1 MKYLK
6 ISLVIGFCLLFV
18 ACKTTQLT
26 SKKYEGRTT
35 SAERADTFIEHDS
48 ILLFVHENADTV
60 RIVQREIK
68 WKERVAL
75 RHDTLLVIKTDTVF
89 KTIEPLIRSP
99 GSSLS
104 TLRTWLRI
112 VLTAIIIIIIII
124 ITFKIKQTWDKL
136 I

>member
-6 ISLVIGFCLLFV
+6 ISLVIGFCLLIV

-35 SAERADTFIEHDS
+35 FAERADTFIEHDS

>member
-6 ISLVIGFCLLFV
+6 LSLVIGFCLLIV

-60 RIVQREIK
+60 RIVQREIR

-99 GSSLS
+99 GSYLS
-104 TLRTWLRI
+104 TLRTWLRT

>member
-6 ISLVIGFCLLFV
+6 LSLIIGFCLLIV
-18 ACKTTQLT
+18 ACKTTQLM

-35 SAERADTFIEHDS
+35 SAERVDSFIEHDS
-48 ILLFVHENADTV
+48 LLLFVHESEDTV

-68 WKERVAL
+68 WKERVTL
-75 RHDTLLVIKTDTVF
+75 RHDTLLVVKTDTVF

-99 GSSLS
+99 ASTLS
-104 TLRTWLRI
+104 TLRTWLHV
-112 VLTAIIIIIIII
+112 VLTAIVIIIIIIV
-124 ITFKIKQTWDKL
+124 TFKIKQKWDKL

>member
-6 ISLVIGFCLLFV
+6 LSLIIGFCLLIV

-35 SAERADTFIEHDS
+35 SVERADTFIEHDS
-48 ILLFVHENADTV
+48 ILMFVHESADTV

-75 RHDTLLVIKTDTVF
+75 RHDTLLVVKTDTVF

-99 GSSLS
+99 ASFLSS
-104 TLRTWLRI
+104 LRTWLRV
-112 VLTAIIIIIIII
+112 VLTAIVIIIIII
-124 ITFKIKQTWDKL
+124 ITFKIKKTWDKL

>member
-6 ISLVIGFCLLFV
+6 LSLIIGFCLLIE

-35 SAERADTFIEHDS
+35 SVERADTFIEHDS
-48 ILLFVHENADTV
+48 ILMFVHENADTV

-75 RHDTLLVIKTDTVF
+75 RHDTLLVVKTDTVF
-89 KTIEPLIRSP
+89 KTIEPLIHSP
-99 GSSLS
+99 ASTLS
-104 TLRTWLRI
+104 TLRTWLHV
-112 VLTAIIIIIIII
+112 VLTAIVIIIIII
-124 ITFKIKQTWDKL
+124 ITVKIKQTWDKL

>member
-6 ISLVIGFCLLFV
+6 LSLVIGFCLLIV

-60 RIVQREIK
+60 RIVQREIR

-104 TLRTWLRI
+104 TLRTWLRT

>member
-6 ISLVIGFCLLFV
+6 LSLIIGFCVLIV

-48 ILLFVHENADTV
+48 ILMFVHESADTV

-75 RHDTLLVIKTDTVF
+75 RHDTLLVVKTDTVF

-99 GSSLS
+99 ASTLS
-104 TLRTWLRI
+104 TLRSWLRV
-112 VLTAIIIIIIII
+112 VLTAIVIIIIII
-124 ITFKIKQTWDKL
+124 ITFKIKKTWDKL

>member
-6 ISLVIGFCLLFV
+6 LSLIIGFCLLIV

-48 ILLFVHENADTV
+48 ILMFVYENADTV

-75 RHDTLLVIKTDTVF
+75 RHDTLLVVKTDTVF
-89 KTIEPLIRSP
+89 NTIEPLIRSP
-99 GSSLS
+99 ASTLS
-104 TLRTWLRI
+104 TLRTWLHV
-112 VLTAIIIIIIII
+112 VLTAIVIIIIII
-124 ITFKIKQTWDKL
+124 ITFKIKKTWDKL